1 MADATRALPGNRHDD
16 PSSLRPAPILSC
28 YLDYRTGGSLLES
41 RPGSVSES
49 AEEVAPNLGQSR
61 LKCNETA
68 VKSRRIAET
77 YRSEIRDSSA
87 ARHLNLARTVDSG
100 GVAVQKKADHHLG
113 GIGRLTAT
121 VLRRIRGIDG
131 AQIKR
136 RDHIDQKAGQV
147 PLRKPI
153 VKRRWE
159 HQDLVDRVR

>member
-1 MADATRALPGNRHDD
+1 MALAK
-16 PSSLRPAPILSC
+16 LR
-28 YLDYRTGGSLLES
+28 DGSLIRML
-41 RPGSVSES
+41 
-49 AEEVAPNLGQSR
+49 VAGEKAQAYILVCPS
-61 LKCNETA
+61 
-68 VKSRRIAET
+68 
-77 YRSEIRDSSA
+77 
-87 ARHLNLARTVDSG
+87 LNLARTVDSG

-136 RDHIDQKAGQV
+136 RDHIDQKTGQV